1 MALETLAGAGE
12 IHLSMA
18 PSAVLCERISSQVP
32 AMIRDRM
39 PWEQAAYQATRL
51 SSVLPAA
58 KADDMDKAMA
68 ITELAKAFATY
79 PAPVAEWAA
88 DQLMATKRFRPVPAD
103 IHEAAKARLSRL
115 KVALIM
121 AERVAAKRV
130 EAAAERRR
138 REEEAAEE
146 AKARAEGRET
156 PSERRKREVQEMID
170 RVKAYRTAAQ

>member
-1 MALETLAGAGE
+1 
-12 IHLSMA
+12 
-18 PSAVLCERISSQVP
+18 
-32 AMIRDRM
+32 M

-68 ITELAKAFATY
+68 ITEIAKAFATY

-88 DQLMATKRFRPVPAD
+88 DHLMATKRFRPVPAD

-121 AERVAAKRV
+121 ADRVVAKRA
-130 EAAAERRR
+130 EACEMPGSVKNSNRAVAE
-138 REEEAAEE
+138 
-146 AKARAEGRET
+146 
-156 PSERRKREVQEMID
+156 
-170 RVKAYRTAAQ
+170 